1 MTLKY
6 AHITFVCLTFISFSL
21 RGYWM
26 ITESDLLQHK
36 LVKKAPHFIDALLL
50 LTGLSMA
57 IMFYGPFY
65 KQTWL
70 MTKLLAVVIYI
81 VLGSFALKYGR
92 TLYSRIIFLISSYV
106 VFAYIIL
113 NVRNHSIFPF

>member
-6 AHITFVCLTFISFSL
+6 VHILLVSLTFISFSL

-26 ITESDLLQHK
+26 ITKSDLLQHK

-50 LTGLSMA
+50 LTGLSMT
-57 IMFYGPFY
+57 IMFYSPFY

-70 MTKLLAVVIYI
+70 MFKLLAIVIYI
-81 VLGSFALKYGR
+81 ILGSFALKYGKA
-92 TLYSRIIFLISSYV
+92 LHSRIIFLISSYFI
-106 VFAYIIL
+106 FAYIIL
-113 NVRNHSIFPF
+113 IVRNHSIFPF